1 MTGWR
6 AAIRQMIDMAV
17 RTAALQVIQISLAKK
32 RALSETVL
40 MRWASLLRVHRTKT
54 AFRSTQC
61 GR

>member
-17 RTAALQVIQISLAKK
+17 RTAALQVIQIGLAKK

-40 MRWASLLRVHRTKT
+40 MRWANLL
-54 AFRSTQC
+54 
-61 GR
+61 